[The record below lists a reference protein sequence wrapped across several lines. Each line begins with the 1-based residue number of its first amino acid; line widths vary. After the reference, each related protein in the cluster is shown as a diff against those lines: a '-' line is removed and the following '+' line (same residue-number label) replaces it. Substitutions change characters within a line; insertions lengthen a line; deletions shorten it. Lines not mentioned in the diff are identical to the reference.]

1 LDHRIMMVHVSLI
14 DWISD
19 TLSHGYTNLHS
30 LVSCLDHRGIASD
43 AVKQGCFR
51 LHNASEMHLGGYI

>member
-1 LDHRIMMVHVSLI
+1 MVHVSLI

-51 LHNASEMHLGGYI
+51 LHNALEMHLGGYI